1 MKRKG
6 DVSFDKRFFSKN
18 LDNFKETS
26 YKDRFSYIFKTN
38 HWVGKNTVSGE
49 GSEKSQTKAIQ
60 DNLPKIISE
69 LQIKSMLDLPCG
81 DFNWMKD
88 IGLDLDD
95 YIGGDIVP
103 EIIEKNVIK
112 YSNSKRKFK
121 HLDII
126 EGTLPMVD
134 LIFCRDC
141 LVHFSNDNIL
151 KSFEN
156 LKNTGSKYILTTTFT
171 ECDENIDIVTG
182 DWRIINLTLAPFN
195 LPEPLQIINENCTE
209 GDGAFSDKSLGLWK
223 ISDL

>member
-1 MKRKG
+1 
-6 DVSFDKRFFSKN
+6 
-18 LDNFKETS
+18 
-26 YKDRFSYIFKTN
+26 
-38 HWVGKNTVSGE
+38 
-49 GSEKSQTKAIQ
+49 
-60 DNLPKIISE
+60 
-69 LQIKSMLDLPCG
+69 
-81 DFNWMKD
+81 
-88 IGLDLDD
+88 
-95 YIGGDIVP
+95 
-103 EIIEKNVIK
+103 
-112 YSNSKRKFK
+112 
-121 HLDII
+121 
-126 EGTLPMVD
+126 MVD

-151 KSFEN
+151 KTFEN

>member
-18 LDNFKETS
+18 LDSFKETS
-26 YKDRFSYIFKTN
+26 YKDRFSYIYKTN
-38 HWVGKNTVSGE
+38 HWFGKNTVSGE
-49 GSEKSQTKAIQ
+49 GSEKSQTKEIQ
-60 DNLPKIISE
+60 DKLPKIISE

-121 HLDII
+121 QLDII

-182 DWRIINLTLAPFN
+182 DWRIINLTLAPFK

-209 GDGAFSDKSLGLWK
+209 GDGAFSDKSLGLWN